1 MRVFKVDV
9 QERDGDKKN
18 FDFVFTSQGDLANFK
33 TQSQLA
39 RFISNLDMDKYDL
52 TWVDTLE
59 NYTEDTAEFLR
70 KTPGL
75 ETGTTK

>member
-18 FDFVFTSQGDLANFK
+18 FDLVFK
-33 TQSQLA
+33 TQDELA

>member
-18 FDFVFTSQGDLANFK
+18 FDFVFTSQGDLANFI
-33 TQSQLA
+33 A
-39 RFISNLDMDKYDL
+39 NLDMDKYDL

-59 NYTEDTAEFLR
+59 NYTIDTAEFLR

>member
-18 FDFVFTSQGDLANFK
+18 FDLVFK
-33 TQSQLA
+33 TQDELA

-75 ETGTTK
+75 ETGAK